1 MPALICF
8 VISEESPVNGSVCIT
23 HLSQVD
29 DQVFPF
35 LFLRFSFFLAFLFF
49 SFFFGFFAFWLFG
62 STEASFR
69 YLFQRRRRRILTPS
83 NKLASRLSVCACV
96 WREKKGKD
104 IDKIEPKGRQSNRG
118 FKKTNKQT
126 NSQNKTKANLQ
137 SFSFDFDAI
146 KFVGAQIT
154 VFICQRERRRFFIDA
169 IETVPVLNFCC
180 CCCCLL
186 FDLAMVSFQTI
197 QSYRDFETTT
207 IVNQKKKSK

>member
-1 MPALICF
+1 MEVSASRTCHK
-8 VISEESPVNGSVCIT
+8 STTKS
-23 HLSQVD
+23 
-29 DQVFPF
+29 FPF
-35 LFLRFSFFLAFLFF
+35 CFFGFLSFLRFFSFLFF
-49 SFFFGFFAFWLFG
+49 CFFAFWLFG

-69 YLFQRRRRRILTPS
+69 YLFQRRRRILTPS

-180 CCCCLL
+180 CCCCCLL